1 MARDP
6 GLLSGDK
13 HLSSQSPSV
22 RIASVAIFGVLPLL
36 LFALGIRK
44 AVRDDVVA
52 VDFTYAFLPAAE
64 DVLAGRSPYAD
75 SGVLSYVY
83 TPALAWLVTPF
94 TLVPL
99 EVAQALVSALLLAAL
114 LTSLWLLDVRDWRVY
129 GIVLLWAP
137 VVQGFQAANVTFLLC
152 LLGALAWRHRDAE
165 WRPGLWIGLA
175 LALKPILW
183 PLAVWLAFTGRWRSF
198 VLALGSASLSLLLVL
213 PYEDLDTFAE
223 LLREHT
229 GARREDSY
237 TLFALFTD
245 LGLHDEPAR
254 ALWLGVGAICLYLAR
269 RSFPGCV
276 VCALLLAP
284 LVWLHYFA
292 LLVLPMA
299 IGGAPLWVWST
310 PLAGWLVP
318 GFGAIEGQH
327 VAIMLGVVAV
337 VGWFTVPSFLRRSRP
352 ASW

>member
-6 GLLSGDK
+6 GLLNRDK
-13 HLSSQSPSV
+13 RLFSQSPPAQ
-22 RIASVAIFGVLPLL
+22 IASIAIFGALPLL

-52 VDFTYAFLPAAE
+52 VDFTYAFLPAAQ
-64 DVLAGRSPYAD
+64 DVVAGRSPYAD
-75 SGVLSYVY
+75 AGVLSFVY

-94 TLVPL
+94 TLLPL

-152 LLGALAWRHRDAE
+152 LLAALAWRHRDAE
-165 WRPGLWIGLA
+165 WRPGLWIGLG

-183 PLAVWLAFTGRWRSF
+183 PLAVWLAFSGRWRSF

-213 PYEDLDTFAE
+213 PYEGLDAFAE
-223 LLREHT
+223 LVRDHT
-229 GARREDSY
+229 GVRKEDSY
-237 TLFALFTD
+237 TLFALFSD
-245 LGLHDEPAR
+245 LGLHEELAR
-254 ALWLGVGAICLYLAR
+254 VLWLGVGAICLYVAR

-292 LLVLPMA
+292 LLLLPMA
-299 IGGAPLWVWST
+299 IGAAPLWVWVT

-318 GFGAIEGQH
+318 GYGAVELQH
-327 VAIMLGVVAV
+327 VALMLGVLAVAV
-337 VGWFTVPSFLRRSRP
+337 WLTLRSPVPESRH
-352 ASW
+352 ASS